1 MPFTITYLQHY
12 IMFKFMLCFAID
24 LVRYELKVHYLQLK
38 NSNLDAAWLIYNKT
52 AFHCFNLR
60 ICL

>member
-1 MPFTITYLQHY
+1 
-12 IMFKFMLCFAID
+12 MLCFAID